1 MAGHGLEPRAEVEMT
16 MQESTTTDDR
26 EPLGAA
32 HWQPLA
38 GVRVLDFSALLPG
51 PFAAAILGDLGAD
64 VLKVEPPAG
73 DHARAILPMMFRAA
87 NRNKRSM
94 VLDLKQPGSAAIVE
108 RLARWADIVIET
120 SRPGVAARIGIGF
133 EKLAEYNPRLI
144 YCSLSGYGQ
153 NGPWCE
159 RPGHDLNYL
168 AAAGGLAFAGQWG
181 RQPARSS
188 LPIADIAGGAFATT
202 AILAAL
208 HQASRTGRGTQ
219 LDLSLLEST
228 LFCAGL
234 RHGLA
239 ETADRTAHLFAANDI
254 FETADGE
261 LITLALI
268 EEHFWNNFRDAVRDF
283 APQFAAEKFGDDA
296 GRRLHG
302 DELGQQL
309 RALIATRSAAEWL
322 ELLVDRD
329 VPIELCVT
337 PAMAAQGEH
346 IAARGLV
353 QEIDDERVA
362 LFPVQADG
370 GAVPRL
376 RSIAPDLGE
385 HSRQVLEQ
393 LEFSTAEIDN
403 FVAARVTR

>member
-1 MAGHGLEPRAEVEMT
+1 
-16 MQESTTTDDR
+16 MQEPKS
-26 EPLGAA
+26 AA
-32 HWQPLA
+32 HWLPLE

-73 DHARAILPMMFRAA
+73 DHARVILPMMFRAA
-87 NRNKRSM
+87 NRNKRSL
-94 VLDLKQPGSAAIVE
+94 VLDLKQPGSAAVVE

-133 EKLAEYNPRLI
+133 EKLSAINPKLI

-153 NGPWCE
+153 NGPWRE

-239 ETADRTAHLFAANDI
+239 ETSDRTGHLFAANDI
-254 FETADGE
+254 FATADGQ

-268 EEHFWNNFRDAVRDF
+268 EEHFWNNFRNAVADF
-283 APQFAAEKFGDDA
+283 APQIASEKFIDDA
-296 GRRLHG
+296 ARRRNG
-302 DELGQQL
+302 DELSTVL
-309 RALIATRSAAEWL
+309 RALVATRTAQQWL
-322 ELLVDRD
+322 ELLAGRD

-337 PAMAAQGEH
+337 PAEAAQGEH
-346 IAARGLV
+346 VVQRGMV
-353 QEIDDERVA
+353 QQMNDERVA
-362 LFPVQADG
+362 MFPVQADG
-370 GAVPRL
+370 SAVPQL
-376 RSIAPDLGE
+376 RSTAPDLGE
-385 HSRQVLEQ
+385 HTRQVLAQ
-393 LEFSTAEIDN
+393 LEFSAAEIDD

>member
-1 MAGHGLEPRAEVEMT
+1 MP
-16 MQESTTTDDR
+16 D
-26 EPLGAA
+26 A

-64 VLKVEPPAG
+64 VLKIEPPAG

-94 VLDLKQPGSAAIVE
+94 VLDLKQPGSAAIIE
-108 RLARWADIVIET
+108 RLAAWADIVVET
-120 SRPGVAARIGIGF
+120 SRPGVAARIGIGY
-133 EKLAEYNPRLI
+133 EALSKLNPKLV

-153 NGPWCE
+153 NGPWRD

-208 HQASRTGRGTQ
+208 HQVQRTGKGAQ

-239 ETADRTAHLFAANDI
+239 ETTDRTAHLFAANDI
-254 FETADGE
+254 FETADGQ

-268 EEHFWNNFRDAVRDF
+268 EQHFWNNFRDAVRDF
-283 APQFAAEKFGDDA
+283 APQFGDTKFADDA
-296 GRRLHG
+296 GRRVHG
-302 DELGQQL
+302 DELGGLL
-309 RALIATRSAAEWL
+309 RELVATRSAAQWL
-322 ELLVDRD
+322 ELLAGRD
-329 VPIELCVT
+329 VPVELCVT
-337 PAMAAQGEH
+337 PAAAARMEH
-346 IAARGLV
+346 IEARGTV
-353 QEIDDERVA
+353 QQIDDERVA
-362 LFPVQADG
+362 IFPVQADG
-370 GAVPRL
+370 AAVPRL
-376 RSIAPDLGE
+376 RSTAPKLGE
-385 HSRQVLEQ
+385 HTRQVLDE
-393 LEFSTAEIDN
+393 LEFSSAEIAQLLATG
-403 FVAARVTR
+403 VIR

>member
-1 MAGHGLEPRAEVEMT
+1 MSAP
-16 MQESTTTDDR
+16 Q
-26 EPLGAA
+26 

-73 DHARAILPMMFRAA
+73 DHARAILPQMYRAA
-87 NRNKRSM
+87 NRNKRSL
-94 VLDLKQPGSAAIVE
+94 VLDLKRPGSAAIVE
-108 RLARWADIVIET
+108 RLARWAEIVIET

-133 EKLAEYNPRLI
+133 EALSKINPRLI

-153 NGPWCE
+153 NGPWFQ

-181 RQPARSS
+181 KQPARSS
-188 LPIADIAGGAFATT
+188 LPIADIAGGAFATS

-208 HQASRTGRGTQ
+208 HQVSRTGKGVQ

-239 ETADRTAHLFAANDI
+239 ETSDRTGHLFAANDI
-254 FETADGE
+254 FATADGQ

-268 EEHFWNNFRDAVRDF
+268 EEHFWKNFRAAVSDF
-283 APQFAAEKFGDDA
+283 APWVNDEKFSDDA
-296 GRRLHG
+296 ARRKNG
-302 DELGQQL
+302 DELAQSL
-309 RALIATRSAAEWL
+309 HALIRTRTAQQWL
-322 ELLVDRD
+322 ELLAGRD

-337 PAMAAQGEH
+337 PAQASRGEH

-353 QEIDDERVA
+353 QAIDGESIA

-370 GAVPRL
+370 AAVPQL
-376 RSIAPDLGE
+376 RNTAPALGE
-385 HSRQVLEQ
+385 HTQQVLSE
-393 LEFSTAEIDN
+393 LEFSSDEIAQ
-403 FVAARVTR
+403 FKSAGVIG

>member
-1 MAGHGLEPRAEVEMT
+1 MSGG
-16 MQESTTTDDR
+16 
-26 EPLGAA
+26 

-38 GVRVLDFSALLPG
+38 GVRILDFSALLPG

-87 NRNKRSM
+87 NRNKRSL
-94 VLDLKQPGSAAIVE
+94 VLDLKQPGSATVVE
-108 RLARWADIVIET
+108 RLAGWADVVIET
-120 SRPGVAARIGIGF
+120 SRPGVAARIGIGYDA
-133 EKLAEYNPRLI
+133 LAAINPRLI

-153 NGPWCE
+153 NGPWRD

-168 AAAGGLAFAGQWG
+168 AAGGGLAFAGQWG
-181 RQPARSS
+181 RPPARSS
-188 LPIADIAGGAFATT
+188 LPIADIAGGAFATS

-208 HQASRTGRGTQ
+208 HQAGRTGKGTQ

-234 RHGLA
+234 RHGLQ

-254 FETADGE
+254 FATADGE

-268 EEHFWNNFRDAVRDF
+268 EEHFWRNFRDAVRAIEPRIDSPHF
-283 APQFAAEKFGDDA
+283 ADDA
-296 GRRLHG
+296 GRRRHG
-302 DELGQQL
+302 DELGRLL
-309 RALIATRSAAEWL
+309 RELVATRTAAQWL
-322 ELLVDRD
+322 ELLAGRD

-337 PAMAAQGEH
+337 PAAAAQGEH
-346 IAARGLV
+346 IAARGTV
-353 QEIDDERVA
+353 QQQGDERIA

-376 RSIAPDLGE
+376 RNTAPALGE
-385 HSRQVLEQ
+385 HTRAVLGE
-393 LEFSTAEIDN
+393 LEFSAAEISALMD
-403 FVAARVTR
+403 ARVVR

>member
-1 MAGHGLEPRAEVEMT
+1 MSAG
-16 MQESTTTDDR
+16 
-26 EPLGAA
+26 

-51 PFAAAILGDLGAD
+51 PFAAAILGDLGAE

-73 DHARAILPMMFRAA
+73 DHARVILPLMFRAA

-108 RLARWADIVIET
+108 RLAKWADIVIET

-133 EKLAEYNPRLI
+133 DALSQLNPRLI

-153 NGPWCE
+153 NGPWRE

-188 LPIADIAGGAFATT
+188 LPIADVAGGAFATS

-208 HQASRTGRGTQ
+208 YQAGRTGKGVQ

-234 RHGLA
+234 RHGLV
-239 ETADRTAHLFAANDI
+239 ESDDRTGHLFAANDI

-268 EEHFWNNFRDAVRDF
+268 EEHFWNNFRAAVLDF
-283 APQFAAEKFGDDA
+283 APQIGHEKFADDA
-296 GRRLHG
+296 ARRRNG
-302 DELGQQL
+302 DELAQVL
-309 RALIATRSAAEWL
+309 RTLVATRTAQQWL
-322 ELLVDRD
+322 ALLGDRD

-337 PAMAAQGEH
+337 PAAAAQGEH
-346 IAARGLV
+346 IAARGTV
-353 QEIDDERVA
+353 QQIDGERVA
-362 LFPVQADG
+362 MFPVQADG
-370 GAVPRL
+370 GAVPQL
-376 RSIAPDLGE
+376 RSTAPELGE
-385 HSRQVLEQ
+385 HTGQVLAE
-393 LEFSTAEIDN
+393 LEFSDADI
-403 FVAARVTR
+403 AAFTSAKVVR

>member
-1 MAGHGLEPRAEVEMT
+1 M
-16 MQESTTTDDR
+16 S
-26 EPLGAA
+26 GAD

-51 PFAAAILGDLGAD
+51 PFAAAILADLGAD

-87 NRNKRSM
+87 NRNKRSL
-94 VLDLKQPGSAAIVE
+94 VLDLKQSGSAVIVE
-108 RLARWADIVIET
+108 RLAQWADIVIET
-120 SRPGVAARIGIGF
+120 SRPGVADRIGIGF
-133 EKLAEYNPRLI
+133 DALARINPKLI

-153 NGPWCE
+153 NGPWRD

-188 LPIADIAGGAFATT
+188 LPIADIAGGAFATS

-208 HQASRTGRGTQ
+208 HQVARTGKGAR

-234 RHGLA
+234 RHGLE

-254 FETADGE
+254 FETADGQ

-268 EEHFWNNFRDAVRDF
+268 EEHFWRNFRDAVRAFEPRIDSERF
-283 APQFAAEKFGDDA
+283 AYDAA
-296 GRRLHG
+296 RRRHG
-302 DELGQQL
+302 DELGQLL
-309 RALIATRSAAEWL
+309 RELMATRTAAQWL
-322 ELLVDRD
+322 ESLAGHD
-329 VPIELCVT
+329 VPIELCIT
-337 PAMAAQGEH
+337 PAAAAQGEH
-346 IAARGLV
+346 IAARGIV
-353 QEIDDERVA
+353 QQIDGERIA

-376 RSIAPDLGE
+376 RSTAPGLGE
-385 HSRQVLEQ
+385 HTRAVLDE
-393 LEFSTAEIDN
+393 LEFDAAAIAEFMTAG
-403 FVAARVTR
+403 VVR

>member
-1 MAGHGLEPRAEVEMT
+1 
-16 MQESTTTDDR
+16 MQEPMT
-26 EPLGAA
+26 AA
-32 HWQPLA
+32 HWQPLE

-87 NRNKRSM
+87 NRNKRSL
-94 VLDLKQPGSAAIVE
+94 VLDLKQAGSAAIVE

-133 EKLAEYNPRLI
+133 EALAQINPRLV

-153 NGPWCE
+153 NGPWRE

-188 LPIADIAGGAFATT
+188 LPIADIAGGAFATS

-239 ETADRTAHLFAANDI
+239 ESSDRTGHLFAANDI
-254 FETADGE
+254 FATADGE

-268 EEHFWNNFRDAVRDF
+268 EEHFWNNFRDAVVGF
-283 APQFAAEKFGDDA
+283 APQIAAEKFIDDA
-296 GRRLHG
+296 ARRRNG
-302 DELGQQL
+302 DELGQVL
-309 RALIATRSAAEWL
+309 RALIATRTAQQWL
-322 ELLVDRD
+322 ELLAGRD

-337 PAMAAQGEH
+337 PAAAASGEH
-346 IAARGLV
+346 VAARGMV
-353 QEIDDERVA
+353 QQIDGERVA
-362 LFPVQADG
+362 MFPVQADG
-370 GAVPRL
+370 GAVPQL
-376 RSIAPDLGE
+376 RSTAPALGE
-385 HSRQVLEQ
+385 HTRQVLEQ
-393 LEFSTAEIDN
+393 LEFSAAEIDD